1 MQWKGEVPEHDVDD
15 NPNAVASV
23 PTAPPLEKMDTVAGY
38 GNVGFDS
45 GKYTEILKKCNTFFP
60 SYLSKVGLSR
70 YAISVSRYIAIS
82 CKHIAIIPQYIV
94 PKYQGT
100 FWVKMKRILT

>member
-45 GKYTEILKKCNTFFP
+45 GNYTERHSLYIT
-60 SYLSKVGLSR
+60 GLD
-70 YAISVSRYIAIS
+70 
-82 CKHIAIIPQYIV
+82 KQ
-94 PKYQGT
+94 
-100 FWVKMKRILT
+100 KMSA